1 MPQYDVTA
9 PDGKT
14 YSVNAPEGATHDDA
28 IKYVQ
33 ANFYRPTA
41 STGDSIAKGLR
52 DPIDAGAQL
61 LTRGLSAVAPR
72 VVEAGNRLNNYIADK
87 TGLVGRLPAGGVDQQ
102 IRDSEKAYQLARGSD
117 GMDWGRMAGNVLN
130 PANLAIG
137 SAVPKLAALAKT
149 AAPVLSPVLGGLGVG
164 VVGGAASGAMTPVTE
179 EGDFATQKAKQMGVG
194 ALAGAAVPVVTGAVS
209 RIISPRASV
218 NPDVLKL
225 KAEGVTP
232 TIGQALG
239 GRMNAAEEKLMSI
252 PVLGDA
258 ISSARTAS
266 REQFNNAAINRAV
279 APIGARVEGTGQAAV
294 KEAGD
299 LLSATYDRA
308 KSMLGGF
315 PIDQQAAQQLGA
327 LRSMART
334 GLEGRERKTVEKYFS
349 DYLQKPALTAESF
362 KELDSKLTAD
372 IARYSKSSDAY
383 QQKVGDALA
392 EVKKIVTDNA
402 KRANPKAA
410 ELFDKADAGW
420 AQLVRIEGASKAAH
434 NSGGVFTPA
443 QLNMAIKGADNS
455 VRDRA
460 TARGT
465 ALMQDL
471 GQAGQ
476 NVLGNKVPNSG
487 TFDRG
492 AMGAATLGGSAY
504 LDPLALTG
512 LLGASAMY
520 LPPMR
525 SLLSGAVTSRPQFAQ
540 PVANAL
546 NQASPALI
554 PLGAQVGLGLLN

>member
-33 ANFYRPTA
+33 ANFYKPTA

-52 DPIDAGAQL
+52 DPIDAGAQM
-61 LTRGLSAVAPR
+61 LTRGLTAVAPGL
-72 VVEAGNRLNNYIADK
+72 VDAGNKLNNYIADK

-102 IRDSEKAYQLARGSD
+102 IRDSEKAYQLARGSN

-130 PANLAIG
+130 PANLALTAG
-137 SAVPKLAALAKT
+137 LPAAATMLGRVGVG
-149 AAPVLSPVLGGLGVG
+149 AAGGAISGALSPVTQGENF
-164 VVGGAASGAMTPVTE
+164 AAE
-179 EGDFATQKAKQMGVG
+179 KAKQMGVG
-194 ALAGAAVPVVTGAVS
+194 VLAGGAVPVVTGAVS

-315 PIDQQAAQQLGA
+315 PIDQQAAQQLGN
-327 LRSMART
+327 LRAMARS

-392 EVKKIVTDNA
+392 EVQKIITDNA

-410 ELFDKADAGW
+410 ELFNKADAGW

-554 PLGAQVGLGLLN
+554 PLGAQMGLGLLN

>member
-33 ANFYRPTA
+33 ANFYKPTA

-52 DPIDAGAQL
+52 DPIDAGAQM
-61 LTRGLSAVAPR
+61 LTRGLTAVAPGL
-72 VVEAGNRLNNYIADK
+72 VDAGNKLNNYIADK

-102 IRDSEKAYQLARGSD
+102 IRDSEKAYQLARGSN

-130 PANLAIG
+130 PANLA
-137 SAVPKLAALAKT
+137 LAAGLP
-149 AAPVLSPVLGGLGVG
+149 AAATMLGRVGVGAAGGAISGALSPVTQGENF
-164 VVGGAASGAMTPVTE
+164 AAE
-179 EGDFATQKAKQMGVG
+179 KAKQMGVG
-194 ALAGAAVPVVTGAVS
+194 VLAGGAVPVVTGAVS

-315 PIDQQAAQQLGA
+315 PIDQQAAQQLGN
-327 LRSMART
+327 LRAMARS

-392 EVKKIVTDNA
+392 EVQKIITDNA

-410 ELFDKADAGW
+410 ELFNKADAGW

-554 PLGAQVGLGLLN
+554 PLGAQMGLGLLN